1 MSWDKLIHI
10 FTICMVGLQ
19 INILSF
25 LLRYNWSNFYEP
37 IQQTVCTC
45 LSFPPRATCKPS
57 YLNHPSKW
65 TEQIMEFLV
74 IKFVSVLVINIL
86 LAILFRKHYNL
97 FFFLE
102 FKISL
107 FKYMWRKSYS
117 YSFMYIPTLVSWNY
131 YKKMNEDAIIFNF
144 ITKQF
149 LFITDLLDTWPG
161 ILTMDLKT
169 EDDLWN
175 L

>member
-1 MSWDKLIHI
+1 
-10 FTICMVGLQ
+10 
-19 INILSF
+19 
-25 LLRYNWSNFYEP
+25 
-37 IQQTVCTC
+37 
-45 LSFPPRATCKPS
+45 
-57 YLNHPSKW
+57 
-65 TEQIMEFLV
+65 
-74 IKFVSVLVINIL
+74 
-86 LAILFRKHYNL
+86 
-97 FFFLE
+97 
-102 FKISL
+102 
-107 FKYMWRKSYS
+107 
-117 YSFMYIPTLVSWNY
+117 MYIPTLVSWNY